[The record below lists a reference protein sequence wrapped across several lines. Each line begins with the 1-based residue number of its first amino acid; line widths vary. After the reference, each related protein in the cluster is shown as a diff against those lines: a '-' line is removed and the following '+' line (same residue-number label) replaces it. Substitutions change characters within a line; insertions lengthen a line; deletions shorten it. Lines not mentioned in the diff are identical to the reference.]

1 MLTLKGDNCG
11 ASYLNLNF
19 AQRLRDRLRDEP
31 VFKDNDKYLERVIN
45 QQVLNFETRT
55 KRNIDITEPGAL
67 IKCLTIYGLKH
78 DEAKRF
84 KDDEIV
90 FNREDWEII
99 FMPQLKRTARLLRKQ
114 FKAASSTRGAN
125 GRPLRVDKVC
135 AVGGFC
141 ASPSLQS
148 FLRETVKGF
157 REEFTLDYD
166 VELVTT
172 TAHER

>member
-1 MLTLKGDNCG
+1 MKGSNCG
-11 ASYLNLNF
+11 ASDLNLNF
-19 AQRLRDRLRDEP
+19 AKRLRDRLRDEP
-31 VFKDNDKYLERVIN
+31 DFKQNDKYLETIIN
-45 QQVLNFETRT
+45 QQVLYFETRT
-55 KRNIDITEPGAL
+55 KRNIDITKQGPL
-67 IKCLTIYGLKH
+67 TKCLTIPSLKH

-84 KDDEIV
+84 KDNQII
-90 FNREDWEII
+90 FNRDDWEVI
-99 FMPQLKRTARLLRKQ
+99 FMHPLKRTANLLRKQ
-114 FKAASSTRGAN
+114 FKAAIDTRGAN

-157 REEFTLDYD
+157 REEFTLDYN

-172 TAHER
+172 TAQDR